1 MFGKRQNP
9 QQTQQSTA
17 QHPVLS
23 YLPEG
28 WEFAIITIKPPK
40 GCNNTE
46 NKAVR
51 RGSVQPE
58 CPGQRPGAGSQGAG
72 GFVRQR
78 AALVAPT
85 AKLYPLTLH
94 LPGLTWVVK
103 QA

>member
-72 GFVRQR
+72 GFVRRR

-85 AKLYPLTLH
+85 AKPYPLTLH